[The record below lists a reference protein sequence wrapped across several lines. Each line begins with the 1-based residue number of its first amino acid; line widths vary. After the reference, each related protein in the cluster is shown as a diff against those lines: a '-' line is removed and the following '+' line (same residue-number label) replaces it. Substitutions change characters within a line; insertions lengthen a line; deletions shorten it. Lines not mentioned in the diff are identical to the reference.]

1 MSMDER
7 IVGDGIMGR
16 NANASAPSRRS
27 LLAGG
32 LSLALI
38 PVSTDPAAATPEGMA
53 EAMREALGGSPEIRP
68 GRVRLE
74 IPELAENGN
83 SVPLKVSVDS
93 PMTAADHVAMIYVFS
108 EKNPSP
114 NVVRFHLGS
123 RCGRARVQTSI
134 RLASTQRITAV
145 AKMSD
150 GALWS
155 ATANVVVTA
164 GACIDDT

>member
-1 MSMDER
+1 MDEKILSEA
-7 IVGDGIMGR
+7 IVGED
-16 NANASAPSRRS
+16 ADASERSRRS
-27 LLAGG
+27 LLAGA
-32 LSLALI
+32 LSLALFG
-38 PVSTDPAAATPEGMA
+38 VSPAPAEATPESMA

-134 RLASTQRITAV
+134 RLASTQQITAV

-150 GALWS
+150 GSLWS

>member
-1 MSMDER
+1 MEEK
-7 IVGDGIMGR
+7 IMGD
-16 NANASAPSRRS
+16 ALTGEDAEAGAPSRRC
-27 LLAGG
+27 LLAGA
-32 LSLALI
+32 LSLALFA
-38 PVSTDPAAATPEGMA
+38 VSPAPAEATPESMA

-123 RCGRARVQTSI
+123 RSGRARVQTSI

-150 GALWS
+150 GSLWS
-155 ATANVVVTA
+155 ATANVIVTA

>member
-1 MSMDER
+1 MDEK
-7 IVGDGIMGR
+7 IMGDTLMGED
-16 NANASAPSRRS
+16 ADASVPSRRS
-27 LLAGG
+27 LLAGA
-32 LSLALI
+32 LSLALFA
-38 PVSTDPAAATPEGMA
+38 VSPAPAEATPESMA
-53 EAMREALGGSPEIRP
+53 EAMREALGGSPQITP

-93 PMTAADHVAMIYVFS
+93 PMTAADHVAMIYIFS
-108 EKNPSP
+108 EKNPSS

-150 GALWS
+150 GSLWS
-155 ATANVVVTA
+155 ATAQVVVTA

>member
-1 MSMDER
+1 MGEKF
-7 IVGDGIMGR
+7 IGEAIMGE
-16 NANASAPSRRS
+16 NADASVPSRRS
-27 LLAGG
+27 LLAGA
-32 LSLALI
+32 LSLTLFG
-38 PVSTDPAAATPEGMA
+38 VSPAPAEATPEGMA

-150 GALWS
+150 GSLWS